1 MNTIYV
7 DIETI
12 PDMSVPEA
20 DLRAGI
26 SAPSNYKDPA
36 KIREYIDEKA
46 AGARAAMAL
55 DPAAG
60 VILCIGIAIDD
71 DPVQVFSNGLGT
83 RSGEGTMLAAVAN
96 AIASRCAE
104 VPRWV
109 AHNADFDLAYLSLA
123 ALRHTSPIGRWL
135 PKVTSQVVDTM
146 WRTRPG
152 MRPGA
157 DKRISLDALC
167 KVLGIPGKDGLT
179 GADVFPAWQAGR
191 IEEIELY
198 CAADVERCRR
208 ILARCEEVLR

>member
-1 MNTIYV
+1 MSTIYV

-12 PDMSVPEA
+12 PDMSVPESE
-20 DLRAGI
+20 LRAGI

-36 KIREYIDEKA
+36 KIREYIEDKA
-46 AGARAAMAL
+46 AGARAEMAL
-55 DPAAG
+55 DAAAG
-60 VILCIGIAIDD
+60 VILCMGIAVDD

-83 RSGEGTMLAAVAN
+83 RAGESLMLDAVSRYLDG
-96 AIASRCAE
+96 ASSLT
-104 VPRWV
+104 PRWV
-109 AHNADFDLAYLSLA
+109 AHNADFDLAFLSLA

-135 PKVTSQVVDTM
+135 PKGSAQVVDTM

-167 KVLGIPGKDGLT
+167 KVLGIAGKDGLT
-179 GADVFPAWQAGR
+179 GADVFPAWQEGR

-198 CAADVERCRR
+198 CAADVERCRQ
-208 ILARCEEVLR
+208 ILTRCEEVLR